1 MEWIFGVLRK
11 YPELAIFLTLGVG
24 YWIGAKK
31 FKGFSLG
38 AVTGTLL
45 VGVLVGQLNI
55 QIAPIVKQV
64 FFLLFLFGL
73 GYGVG
78 PQFFRGMKS
87 DGLPQVIFA
96 VLLCVICLLCTWG
109 TAVAFGFDAGTGAG
123 LLAGAQTISAVMG
136 VATDTINGLG
146 SVDDATK
153 KKWIDSIPV
162 AYAVCYIFGTIG
174 SAWLLASLGPKLMRV
189 DLVKACQEYE
199 AQMSGGEDSLALSGY
214 RRFIARVYQLRQED
228 LMGKTVADLEAR
240 FSDARVFVGRIRRGA
255 EIIDADPTTVLQAN
269 DILGVAGRHEVLV
282 KQGATIIGPEAEDPE
297 LINLPVEM
305 LEVVLT
311 NKNVAGHTLKE
322 IAQMPDIHQ
331 MGRGVFLRKV
341 VRGGHELPV
350 NWGLKLDR
358 GDHLFMV
365 GAKRDVERLVDK
377 LGYADRPTA
386 QTDMVFV
393 GFGIVLGGILG
404 SLVLTVSGIPVTL
417 STSGGALISG
427 LVFGY
432 LRSVHPTFGRIPEPV
447 HWFLT
452 SVGLTTFVA
461 VVGIVSGPGFVEGFR
476 QLGAKL
482 FIAGIIATSVPMIIG
497 VLMAR
502 YVFKFHPAIALGV
515 CAGARTT
522 TAAIGQIT
530 ETAKSQV
537 PALGYTIPY
546 AIGNTLLII
555 WGIVIVLLMA

>member
-1 MEWIFGVLRK
+1 MEWLFGTLRR

-31 FKGFSLG
+31 IKGFSLG

-55 QIAPIVKQV
+55 QIAPVVKQV

-87 DGLPQVIFA
+87 DGLPQVLFA
-96 VLLCVICLLCTWG
+96 VVLCVICLLASWG

-136 VATDTINGLG
+136 VATDTINGLTRI
-146 SVDDATK
+146 DEATRK
-153 KKWIDSIPV
+153 HWIDSIPV

-174 SAWLLASLGPKLMRV
+174 SAWLLASVGPKLMRV
-189 DLVKACQEYE
+189 DLVKVCQEYE
-199 AQMSGGEDSLALSGY
+199 AQMSGGQDSLELSGY
-214 RRFIARVYQLRQED
+214 RKFIARVYRLDQAD
-228 LMGKTVADLEAR
+228 LIGKTVADLEAR
-240 FSDARVFVGRIRRGA
+240 FGDDRVFVERIRRDGGVV
-255 EIIDADPTTVLQAN
+255 DAVPTTVLQAG
-269 DILGVAGRHEVLV
+269 DVLGVAGRHDVLV
-282 KQGATIIGPEAEDPE
+282 LQAAGKIGPEVEDHE
-297 LINLPVEM
+297 LINLPAE
-305 LEVVLT
+305 LIEVVLT
-311 NKNVAGHTLKE
+311 NKKLAGKTLRE
-322 IAQMPDIHQ
+322 ISMMPEASL
-331 MGRGVFLRKV
+331 GRGVFLRKV
-341 VRGGHELPV
+341 VRGGHEMPV

-358 GDHLFMV
+358 GDHLFIV
-365 GAKRDVERLVDK
+365 GAKRDVERVVDK
-377 LGYADRPTA
+377 LGYADRQTA

-393 GFGIVLGGILG
+393 GFGIVIGGLLG

-417 STSGGALISG
+417 STSGGSLIAG

-432 LRSVHPTFGRIPEPV
+432 LRSVHPTFGRVPEPV

-461 VVGIVSGPGFVEGFR
+461 VVGIASGPGFVEGFR
-476 QLGAKL
+476 QLGFKL
-482 FIAGIIATSVPMIIG
+482 FLAGIVATSVPMLIG
-497 VLMAR
+497 VPLAR

-530 ETAKSQV
+530 ESAKSQV

>member
-1 MEWIFGVLRK
+1 MDWLFDTFRK
-11 YPELAIFLTLGVG
+11 YPELAIFLTLGLG
-24 YWIGAKK
+24 YWIGSKK

-55 QIAPIVKQV
+55 QIAPILKQV

-96 VLLCVICLLCTWG
+96 VVLCVICLLTTWG

-136 VATDTINGLG
+136 VATDTINGLA
-146 SVDDATK
+146 SVDDVTK

-174 SAWLLASLGPKLMRV
+174 SAWILASLGPKLMRV
-189 DLVKACQEYE
+189 DIVKSCQEYE
-199 AQMSGGEDSLALSGY
+199 ARMSGGGDSMALSGY
-214 RRFIARVYQLRQED
+214 RKFIARVYRLDQAD
-228 LMGKTVADLEAR
+228 LTGRTVAELESR
-240 FSDARVFVGRIRRGA
+240 FGEDRVFVGRIRRAG
-255 EIIDADPTTVLQAN
+255 EIIDTDPTTVLQAG
-269 DILGVAGRHEVLV
+269 DILGIAGRHEVIVLRA
-282 KQGATIIGPEAEDPE
+282 GGIIGVEMEDAD

-305 LEVVLT
+305 MEVVLT
-311 NKNVAGHTLKE
+311 NKTIAGKTLKE
-322 IAQMPDIHQ
+322 IAKIPSVGQV
-331 MGRGVFLRKV
+331 GRGVFLRKV

-358 GDHLFMV
+358 GDHLFIV
-365 GAKRDVERLVDK
+365 GAKRDVEK
-377 LGYADRPTA
+377 IIGTLGYADRATQ

-393 GFGIVLGGILG
+393 GFGIVIGGLLG

-432 LRSVHPTFGRIPEPV
+432 LRSVYPVFGRVPEAV

-482 FIAGIIATSVPMIIG
+482 FLAGIIATSVPMIIG

-515 CAGARTT
+515 CAGSRTT

>member
-1 MEWIFGVLRK
+1 MEWLFDTFRK
-11 YPELAIFLTLGVG
+11 YPELAIFLTLGLG
-24 YWIGAKK
+24 YWIGSKK

-55 QIAPIVKQV
+55 QIAPILKQV

-96 VLLCVICLLCTWG
+96 VVLCVICLLASWG

-123 LLAGAQTISAVMG
+123 LLSGAQTISAVMG
-136 VATDTINGLG
+136 VATDTINGLT

-153 KKWIDSIPV
+153 KRWIDSIPV

-174 SAWLLASLGPKLMRV
+174 SAWILATLGPKLMRV
-189 DLVKACQEYE
+189 DIVKACQEYE
-199 AQMSGGEDSLALSGY
+199 AQMSGGGDSMALSGY
-214 RRFIARVYQLRQED
+214 RKFIARVYRLDQAD
-228 LMGKTVADLEAR
+228 LAGRTVADLEAR
-240 FSDARVFVGRIRRGA
+240 FGEDRVFVGRLRRSG
-255 EIIDADPTTVLQAN
+255 EIIDTDPTTVLQVG
-269 DILGVAGRHEVLV
+269 DVLGIAGRHEVIV
-282 KQGATIIGPEAEDPE
+282 TRAAEVVGAEMEDAD

-305 LEVVLT
+305 VEVILT
-311 NKNVAGHTLKE
+311 NKTIAGKTLRE
-322 IAQMPDIHQ
+322 IAKIPSVGQ

-358 GDHLFMV
+358 GDHLFIV
-365 GAKRDVERLVDK
+365 GAKRDVEK
-377 LGYADRPTA
+377 IIGTLGYADRATE

-393 GFGIVLGGILG
+393 GFGIVIGGLLG

-417 STSGGALISG
+417 STSGGALIAG

-432 LRSVHPTFGRIPEPV
+432 LRSVHPVFGRVPEPV

-482 FIAGIIATSVPMIIG
+482 FLAGIIATSVPMLIG
-497 VLMAR
+497 VPLAR

-515 CAGARTT
+515 CAGSRTT

-555 WGIVIVLLMA
+555 WGIVIVFLMS

>member
-1 MEWIFGVLRK
+1 MQWLFETLRK
-11 YPELAIFLTLGVG
+11 YPELAIFLTLGLG

-31 FKGFSLG
+31 FKGFNLG

-45 VGVLVGQLNI
+45 VGVLIGQLNI
-55 QIAPIVKQV
+55 QIAPVIKQV

-87 DGLPQVIFA
+87 DGLPQVLFA
-96 VLLCVICLLCTWG
+96 VVLCILCLLATWG
-109 TAVAFGFDAGTGAG
+109 TALAFGFDAGTGAG

-136 VATDTINGLG
+136 VATDTINGL
-146 SVDDATK
+146 SRVDGATRAQ
-153 KKWIDSIPV
+153 WINNIPV

-174 SAWLLASLGPKLMRV
+174 SAWLLASVGPKLMRV
-189 DLVKACQEYE
+189 DLVKVCQEYE
-199 AQMSGGEDSLALSGY
+199 AQMSGGQDSLELSGY
-214 RRFIARVYQLRQED
+214 RKFIARVYRLDRAD
-228 LMGKTVADLEAR
+228 LIGKTVAELEAC
-240 FSDARVFVGRIRRGA
+240 FGDDRVFVERIRRGGD
-255 EIIDADPTTVLQAN
+255 IVDAGPATVLQAG
-269 DILGVAGRHEVLV
+269 DVLGVAGRHDVLV
-282 KQGATIIGPEAEDPE
+282 LRGAGNIGQEVEDPD
-297 LINLPVEM
+297 LINLPAEM
-305 LEVVLT
+305 IEVVLT
-311 NKNVAGHTLKE
+311 NKHLSGRTLRE
-322 IAQMPDIHQ
+322 ISKLPEATL
-331 MGRGVFLRKV
+331 GRGVFLRKV
-341 VRGGHELPV
+341 VRGGHEMPV

-358 GDHLFMV
+358 GDHLFVV
-365 GAKRDVERLVDK
+365 GAKRDVERMVDK
-377 LGYADRPTA
+377 LGYADRQTE

-393 GFGIVLGGILG
+393 GFGVVIGGLLG
-404 SLVLTVSGIPVTL
+404 SLVFTVAGIPVTL

-432 LRSVHPTFGRIPEPV
+432 LRSVHPTFGRVPGPV

-452 SVGLTTFVA
+452 SVGLTMFVA
-461 VVGIVSGPGFVEGFR
+461 VVGISAGPGFVEGFR
-476 QLGAKL
+476 QLGFKL
-482 FIAGIIATSVPMIIG
+482 FLAGIVATSVPMLLG
-497 VLMAR
+497 VPLAR

-530 ETAKSQV
+530 ENAKSQV

-555 WGIVIVLLMA
+555 WGIVIVMLMA

>member
-1 MEWIFGVLRK
+1 MEWLFDTLRK

-87 DGLPQVIFA
+87 DGLPQVVFA
-96 VLLCVICLLCTWG
+96 LVLCVICLLASWG
-109 TAVAFGFDAGTGAG
+109 TAVAFGFDPGTGAG
-123 LLAGAQTISAVMG
+123 LLSGAQTISAVMG
-136 VATDTINGLG
+136 VATDTINGLTH
-146 SVDDATK
+146 VDEATRK
-153 KKWIDSIPV
+153 QWIGNIPV

-174 SAWLLASLGPKLMRV
+174 SAWLLASIGPKIMRV
-189 DLVKACQEYE
+189 DLVKVCKEYE
-199 AQMSGGEDSLALSGY
+199 AQMAGGQDSLELSGY
-214 RRFIARVYQLRQED
+214 RKFIARVYRLEQPD
-228 LMGKTVADLEAR
+228 LIGKTVADLEAR
-240 FSDARVFVGRIRRGA
+240 FAEERVFVERIRRGDD
-255 EIIDADPTTVLQAN
+255 IIDAVPETVLQAG
-269 DILGVAGRHEVLV
+269 DVLGVAGRHDVLV
-282 KQGATIIGPEAEDPE
+282 LRGATTIGSEAEDPA
-297 LINLPVEM
+297 LINLPAEM

-311 NKNVAGHTLKE
+311 NKQIAGKTLRE
-322 IAQMPDIHQ
+322 IAALPQASL
-331 MGRGVFLRKV
+331 GRGVFVRKV
-341 VRGGHELPV
+341 VRGGHEMPV

-358 GDHLFMV
+358 GDHLFIA
-365 GAKRDVERLVDK
+365 GAKRDVERVAGK
-377 LGYADRPTA
+377 LGYVDRPTE

-393 GFGIVLGGILG
+393 GFGIVIGGLLG
-404 SLVLTVSGIPVTL
+404 SLVLTVAGIPVTL
-417 STSGGALISG
+417 STSGGSLIAG

-432 LRSVHPTFGRIPEPV
+432 LRSVHPTFGRVPEPV

-461 VVGIVSGPGFVEGFR
+461 VVGISSGPGFVEGFR
-476 QLGAKL
+476 QLGMKL
-482 FIAGIIATSVPMIIG
+482 FLAGIVATSVPMLIG
-497 VLMAR
+497 VPLAR

-530 ETAKSQV
+530 ENAKSQV

-555 WGIVIVLLMA
+555 WGIVIVLLMV

>member
-1 MEWIFGVLRK
+1 MQWLFETLRK

-31 FKGFSLG
+31 VKGFSLG

-45 VGVLVGQLNI
+45 VGVLVGQLDI

-78 PQFFRGMKS
+78 PQFFRGMRS
-87 DGLPQVIFA
+87 DGLPQVLFA
-96 VLLCVICLLCTWG
+96 VVLCVLCLLATWG

-136 VATDTINGLG
+136 VATDTINGLTK
-146 SVDDATK
+146 VDSATRAS
-153 KKWIDSIPV
+153 WINSIPV

-174 SAWLLASLGPKLMRV
+174 SAWLLASIGPKLMRV
-189 DLVKACQEYE
+189 DLVQACKEYE
-199 AQMSGGEDSLALSGY
+199 AQMSGGQDTLELSGY
-214 RRFIARVYQLRQED
+214 RKFIARVYRLDQAD
-228 LMGKTVADLEAR
+228 LIGKTVADLEAR
-240 FSDARVFVGRIRRGA
+240 FGDERVFVERIRRGGD
-255 EIIDADPTTVLQAN
+255 IVDAAPDTPLQAG
-269 DILGVAGRHEVLV
+269 DILGLAGRHDVLV
-282 KQGATIIGPEAEDPE
+282 LHGAANVGQEVEDPD
-297 LINLPVEM
+297 LINLPAE
-305 LEVVLT
+305 LIEVVLT
-311 NKNVAGHTLKE
+311 NKDIAGKTLRE
-322 IAQMPDIHQ
+322 IAQSPESSF
-331 MGRGVFLRKV
+331 GRGVFLRKV
-341 VRGGHELPV
+341 VRGGHEMPV

-358 GDHLFMV
+358 GDHLFIV
-365 GAKRDVERLVDK
+365 GAKRDVERMVDK
-377 LGYADRPTA
+377 LGYADRQTD

-393 GFGIVLGGILG
+393 GFGIVIGGLLG
-404 SLVLTVSGIPVTL
+404 SLVLTVSGIPITL
-417 STSGGALISG
+417 STSGGALIAG
-427 LVFGY
+427 LIFGY
-432 LRSVHPTFGRIPEPV
+432 LRSVHPTFGRVPAAV

-461 VVGIVSGPGFVEGFR
+461 VVGISSGPGFVEGFR
-476 QLGAKL
+476 QLGLKL
-482 FIAGIIATSVPMIIG
+482 FLAGVIATSVPMLLG
-497 VLMAR
+497 VPLAH

-530 ETAKSQV
+530 ESAKSQV

-555 WGIVIVLLMA
+555 WGIVIVMLMA

>member
-1 MEWIFGVLRK
+1 MEWLFDTLRK

-31 FKGFSLG
+31 LGGFSLG

-55 QIAPIVKQV
+55 QIAPVVKQV

-87 DGLPQVIFA
+87 DGLPQVLFA
-96 VLLCVICLLCTWG
+96 VVLCVICLLASWG

-136 VATDTINGLG
+136 VATDTINGLTK
-146 SVDDATK
+146 VDEATRK
-153 KKWIDSIPV
+153 QWIDSIPV

-174 SAWLLASLGPKLMRV
+174 SAWLLASVGPKLMRV

-199 AQMSGGEDSLALSGY
+199 AQMSGGQDSLELSGY
-214 RRFIARVYQLRQED
+214 RKFIARVYRLDQAD
-228 LMGKTVADLEAR
+228 LVGKTVADLEAR
-240 FSDARVFVGRIRRGA
+240 FADDRVFVERIRRDGGVV
-255 EIIDADPTTVLQAN
+255 DAMPTTVLQAG
-269 DILGVAGRHEVLV
+269 DVLGVAGRHDVLV
-282 KQGATIIGPEAEDPE
+282 LQAAGKIGAEVEDHE
-297 LINLPVEM
+297 LINLPAE
-305 LEVVLT
+305 LIEVVLT
-311 NKNVAGHTLKE
+311 NKKLAGKTLRE
-322 IAQMPDIHQ
+322 ISAMPEASL
-331 MGRGVFLRKV
+331 GRGVFLRKV
-341 VRGGHELPV
+341 VRGGHDMPV

-358 GDHLFMV
+358 GDHLFIV
-365 GAKRDVERLVDK
+365 GAKRDVERVVDK
-377 LGYADRPTA
+377 LGYADRQTA

-393 GFGIVLGGILG
+393 GFGIVIGGLLG
-404 SLVLTVSGIPVTL
+404 SLVLTVAGIPVTL
-417 STSGGALISG
+417 STSGGSLIAG

-432 LRSVHPTFGRIPEPV
+432 LRSVHPTFGRVPEPV

-461 VVGIVSGPGFVEGFR
+461 VVGISSGPGFVEGFR
-476 QLGAKL
+476 QLGFKL
-482 FIAGIIATSVPMIIG
+482 FLAGIVATSVPMLIG
-497 VLMAR
+497 VPLAR

>member
-1 MEWIFGVLRK
+1 MEWTFGVLRK

-45 VGVLVGQLNI
+45 VGVLVGQLDI

-96 VLLCVICLLCTWG
+96 VVLCVICLLASWG

-123 LLAGAQTISAVMG
+123 LLSGAQTISAVMG

-146 SVDDATK
+146 TVDDATK

-174 SAWLLASLGPKLMRV
+174 SAWLLATLGPKLMRV
-189 DLVKACQEYE
+189 DLVQVCKEYE
-199 AQMSGGEDSLALSGY
+199 AQMSGGDDTMALSGY
-214 RRFIARVYQLRQED
+214 RKYIARVYQLRQED
-228 LMGKTVADLEAR
+228 LVGRTVADLEAR
-240 FSDARVFVGRIRRGA
+240 FGDVRVFVGRIRRGA
-255 EIIDADPTTVLQAN
+255 EVIDGSPTTVLQAN
-269 DILGVAGRHEVLV
+269 DILGVSGRHDVLV
-282 KQGATIIGPEAEDPE
+282 LQGATIIGPEAEDPE

-311 NKNVAGHTLKE
+311 NKKVAGHTLKE
-322 IAQMPDIHQ
+322 ISQMPDIHQ

-341 VRGGHELPV
+341 VRGGHEMPV

-358 GDHLFMV
+358 GDHLFLV
-365 GAKRDVERLVDK
+365 GAKRDVERIADS
-377 LGYADRPTA
+377 LGYADRPTE

-393 GFGIVLGGILG
+393 GFGIVLGGVLG

-417 STSGGALISG
+417 STSGGALIAG

-432 LRSVHPTFGRIPEPV
+432 LRSVHPTFGRVPEPV

-461 VVGIVSGPGFVEGFR
+461 VVGIASGPGFVEGFR

>member
-1 MEWIFGVLRK
+1 MEWLFDTLRK

-55 QIAPIVKQV
+55 QIAPVVKQV

-96 VLLCVICLLCTWG
+96 VVLCVICLLASWG

-136 VATDTINGLG
+136 VATDTINGLTHI
-146 SVDDATK
+146 DDATRK
-153 KKWIDSIPV
+153 RWIDSIPV

-174 SAWLLASLGPKLMRV
+174 SAWLLASVGPKLMRV
-189 DLVKACQEYE
+189 DLVKVCKEYE
-199 AQMSGGEDSLALSGY
+199 AQMSGGQDSLELSGY
-214 RRFIARVYQLRQED
+214 RKFIARVYRLDQAD
-228 LMGKTVADLEAR
+228 LIGRTVADLEAR
-240 FSDARVFVGRIRRGA
+240 FVDARVFVERIRRADGVV
-255 EIIDADPTTVLQAN
+255 DAMPTTVLQAG
-269 DILGVAGRHEVLV
+269 DVLGVAGRHDALVL
-282 KQGATIIGPEAEDPE
+282 QAAGIIGPEVEDHE
-297 LINLPVEM
+297 LINLPAE
-305 LEVVLT
+305 LIEVVLT
-311 NKNVAGHTLKE
+311 NKNLAGKTLKE
-322 IAQMPDIHQ
+322 IAAMPEASL
-331 MGRGVFLRKV
+331 GRGVFLRKV
-341 VRGGHELPV
+341 VRGGHEMPV

-358 GDHLFMV
+358 GDHLFIV
-365 GAKRDVERLVDK
+365 GAKRDVERVVDK
-377 LGYADRPTA
+377 LGYADRQTD

-393 GFGIVLGGILG
+393 GFGIVIGGLLG
-404 SLVLTVSGIPVTL
+404 SLVLTVAGIPVTL
-417 STSGGALISG
+417 STSGGSLIAG

-432 LRSVHPTFGRIPEPV
+432 LRSVHPTFGRVPEPV

-461 VVGIVSGPGFVEGFR
+461 VVGIASGPGFVQGFQ
-476 QLGAKL
+476 QLGFKL
-482 FIAGIIATSVPMIIG
+482 FLAGIVATSVPMLIG
-497 VLMAR
+497 VPLAR

>member
-1 MEWIFGVLRK
+1 MEWLFDTLRK
-11 YPELAIFLTLGVG
+11 YPELAIFLTLGLG

-45 VGVLVGQLNI
+45 VGVLVGQLDI

-96 VLLCVICLLCTWG
+96 VVLCVICLLSTWG

-136 VATDTINGLG
+136 VATDTINGLS
-146 SVDDATK
+146 SVDAATK
-153 KKWIDSIPV
+153 QKWINSIPV

-174 SAWLLASLGPKLMRV
+174 SAWILASLGPKLMRI
-189 DLVKACQEYE
+189 DLVKECQEYE
-199 AQMSGGEDSLALSGY
+199 AKMSGGGDTLALSGY
-214 RRFIARVYQLRQED
+214 RRFIARVYRLDQPELAGR
-228 LMGKTVADLEAR
+228 TVAELEAR
-240 FSDARVFVGRIRRGA
+240 FQDARVFVERIRRGA
-255 EIIDADPTTVLQAN
+255 DIIDAEPDTVLKAG
-269 DILGVAGRHEVLV
+269 DVLGVAGRHDVLV
-282 KQGATIIGPEAEDPE
+282 LHGAQIIGAEIEDAE
-297 LINLPVEM
+297 LINLPASLV
-305 LEVVLT
+305 EVVLT
-311 NKNVAGHTLKE
+311 DKNIAGKTLQE
-322 IAQMPDIHQ
+322 ISQLPAVRQ
-331 MGRGVFLRKV
+331 MGRGVFLRRV
-341 VRGGHELPV
+341 VRGGHEMPV

-358 GDHLFMV
+358 GDHLFIV
-365 GAKRDVERLVDK
+365 GAKHDVDRIADK
-377 LGYADRPTA
+377 LGYVDRATE

-393 GFGIVLGGILG
+393 GFGILLGGLFG

-417 STSGGALISG
+417 STSGGALIAG

-432 LRSVHPTFGRIPEPV
+432 LRSVHPTFGRVPEPV

-482 FIAGIIATSVPMIIG
+482 FLAGIISTSVPMILG
-497 VLMAR
+497 VFIAR
-502 YVFKFHPAIALGV
+502 HIFKFHPAIVLGV

-555 WGIVIVLLMA
+555 WGIVIVMLMA

>member
-1 MEWIFGVLRK
+1 MEWLFDTLRK

-31 FKGFSLG
+31 LGGFSLG

-55 QIAPIVKQV
+55 QIAPVVKQV

-87 DGLPQVIFA
+87 DGLPQVLFA
-96 VLLCVICLLCTWG
+96 VVLCVICLLASWG

-136 VATDTINGLG
+136 VATDTINGLTKI
-146 SVDDATK
+146 DEATRK
-153 KKWIDSIPV
+153 HWIDSIPV

-174 SAWLLASLGPKLMRV
+174 SAWLLASVGPKLMRV
-189 DLVKACQEYE
+189 DLVKVCKEYE
-199 AQMSGGEDSLALSGY
+199 AQMSGGQDSLELSGY
-214 RRFIARVYQLRQED
+214 RKFIARVYRLDQAD
-228 LMGKTVADLEAR
+228 LVGKTVADLEAR
-240 FSDARVFVGRIRRGA
+240 FGDDRVFVERIRRDGGVV
-255 EIIDADPTTVLQAN
+255 DAVPTTVLQAG
-269 DILGVAGRHEVLV
+269 DVLGVAGRHDVLV
-282 KQGATIIGPEAEDPE
+282 LQAAGKIGAEVEDHE
-297 LINLPVEM
+297 LINLPAE
-305 LEVVLT
+305 LIEVVLT
-311 NKNVAGHTLKE
+311 NKKLAGKTLRE
-322 IAQMPDIHQ
+322 ISAMPEASL
-331 MGRGVFLRKV
+331 GRGVFLRKV
-341 VRGGHELPV
+341 VRGGHEMPV

-358 GDHLFMV
+358 GDHLFIV
-365 GAKRDVERLVDK
+365 GAKRDVERVVDK
-377 LGYADRPTA
+377 LGYADRQTD

-393 GFGIVLGGILG
+393 GFGIVIGGLLG
-404 SLVLTVSGIPVTL
+404 SLVLTVAGIPVTL
-417 STSGGALISG
+417 STSGGSLIAG

-432 LRSVHPTFGRIPEPV
+432 LRSVHPTFGRVPEPV

-461 VVGIVSGPGFVEGFR
+461 VVGISSGPGFVEGFR
-476 QLGAKL
+476 QLGFKL
-482 FIAGIIATSVPMIIG
+482 FLAGIVATSVPMLIG
-497 VLMAR
+497 VPLAR

>member
-1 MEWIFGVLRK
+1 MEWLFGTLRR

-31 FKGFSLG
+31 IKGFSLG

-45 VGVLVGQLNI
+45 VGVLVGQLDI
-55 QIAPIVKQV
+55 QIAPVVKQV

-87 DGLPQVIFA
+87 DGLPQVLFA
-96 VLLCVICLLCTWG
+96 VVLCVICLLASWG

-136 VATDTINGLG
+136 VATDTINGLTRI
-146 SVDDATK
+146 DEATRK
-153 KKWIDSIPV
+153 HWIDSIPV

-174 SAWLLASLGPKLMRV
+174 SAWLLASVGPKLMRV
-189 DLVKACQEYE
+189 DLVKVCQEYE
-199 AQMSGGEDSLALSGY
+199 AQMSGGQDSLELSGY
-214 RRFIARVYQLRQED
+214 RKFIARVYRLDQAD
-228 LMGKTVADLEAR
+228 LIGKTVADLEAR
-240 FSDARVFVGRIRRGA
+240 FGDDRVFVERIRRDGGVV
-255 EIIDADPTTVLQAN
+255 DAVPTTVLQAG
-269 DILGVAGRHEVLV
+269 DVLGVAGRHDVLV
-282 KQGATIIGPEAEDPE
+282 LQAAGKIGPEVEDHE
-297 LINLPVEM
+297 LINLPAE
-305 LEVVLT
+305 LIEVVLT
-311 NKNVAGHTLKE
+311 NKKLAGKTLRE
-322 IAQMPDIHQ
+322 ISLMPEASL
-331 MGRGVFLRKV
+331 GRGVFLRKV
-341 VRGGHELPV
+341 VRGGHEMPV

-358 GDHLFMV
+358 GDHLFIV
-365 GAKRDVERLVDK
+365 GAKRDVERVVDK
-377 LGYADRPTA
+377 LGYADRQTA

-393 GFGIVLGGILG
+393 GFGIVIGGLLG

-417 STSGGALISG
+417 STSGGSLIAG

-432 LRSVHPTFGRIPEPV
+432 LRSVHPTFGRVPEPV

-461 VVGIVSGPGFVEGFR
+461 VVGIASGPGFVEGFR
-476 QLGAKL
+476 QLGLKL
-482 FIAGIIATSVPMIIG
+482 FLAGIVATSVPMLIG
-497 VLMAR
+497 VPLAR

-530 ETAKSQV
+530 ESAKSQV